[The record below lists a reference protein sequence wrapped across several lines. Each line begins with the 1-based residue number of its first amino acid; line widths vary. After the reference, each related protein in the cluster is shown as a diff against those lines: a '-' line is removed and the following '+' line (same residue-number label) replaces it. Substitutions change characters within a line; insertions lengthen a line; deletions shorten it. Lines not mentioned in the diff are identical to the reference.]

1 MKKMLKLEMKRHGS
15 LALALS
21 IIFMILSIEN
31 ICFNFF
37 SFFGNPIE
45 DSYLTFSMNTILLTG
60 FLAFYELQ
68 FKMKKVGIDQM
79 YALPI
84 KKEKLYLGKFL
95 AGYGTFAVAFT
106 SSFLAAAIALSC
118 RYVVYSFTYL
128 FFIYLSNLLMGLLFY
143 GLIFFIVYSQNTM
156 VDAIFNV
163 FMFLLLFEFVI
174 LAMDKV
180 LSNWFQIRF
189 ISKWTLDVLSFFPFG
204 FILLLNQ
211 YFSMGLEGVESARM
225 NEWHAH
231 LRDGMISAIFY
242 IIVLAL
248 FALAFFYKLK
258 KDKPEKVNQISDS
271 YFSYR
276 VMIPALTI
284 SSMLVMDFINAFT
297 YLFFLLLAYLLYV
310 MYQRKLKLNR
320 RSWIMMGVIALMN
333 LLTVINFYTD

>member
-21 IIFMILSIEN
+21 IIFMILSIVN

-128 FFIYLSNLLMGLLFY
+128 FFIYLLF
-143 GLIFFIVYSQNTM
+143 IFL
-156 VDAIFNV
+156 FN
-163 FMFLLLFEFVI
+163 
-174 LAMDKV
+174 
-180 LSNWFQIRF
+180 
-189 ISKWTLDVLSFFPFG
+189 
-204 FILLLNQ
+204 
-211 YFSMGLEGVESARM
+211 
-225 NEWHAH
+225 
-231 LRDGMISAIFY
+231 FY
-242 IIVLAL
+242 
-248 FALAFFYKLK
+248 FFY
-258 KDKPEKVNQISDS
+258 
-271 YFSYR
+271 
-276 VMIPALTI
+276 
-284 SSMLVMDFINAFT
+284 
-297 YLFFLLLAYLLYV
+297 FFLLY
-310 MYQRKLKLNR
+310 
-320 RSWIMMGVIALMN
+320 
-333 LLTVINFYTD
+333 